1 MFARRFFISLPIFIL
16 IYILQESVVSQ
27 FKLFGGGFSLFLI
40 FALLWSALG
49 TPEMGALTGF
59 GAGLLMDLSQ
69 SASGPMGQ
77 WTLIMILAGFTISYL
92 GYGDDNFRGNPI
104 SLVFTVAAGVVIA
117 RFIYLILG
125 LLLGGEIGSTWSIT
139 SSLLSSAF
147 WSAALAPLLLP
158 VVSRIHE
165 ALFDVKSRI

>member
-1 MFARRFFISLPIFIL
+1 MFARRFFISLPIFTL

-104 SLVFTVAAGVVIA
+104 SLVFTVAAGVVIT

>member
-1 MFARRFFISLPIFIL
+1 MFARRFFISFPIFAFVYVI
-16 IYILQESVVSQ
+16 QESVVSQ
-27 FKLFGGGFSLFLI
+27 FKIFGGGFSLFLI

-59 GAGLLMDLSQ
+59 GAGLMMDLSQ

-104 SLVFTVAAGVVIA
+104 SLIVTVAAGVVII
-117 RFIYLILG
+117 RLIYLILG
-125 LLLGGEIGSTWSIT
+125 LLLGSDIGSTWSVLI
-139 SSLLSSAF
+139 SLFSSAF

-158 VVSRIHE
+158 VVTRIHE

>member
-1 MFARRFFISLPIFIL
+1 MFARRFFISFPIFAV

-27 FKLFGGGFSLFLI
+27 FKIFGGGFSLFLV
-40 FALLWSALG
+40 FALVWASLG

-69 SASGPMGQ
+69 TASGPMGQ

-104 SLVFTVAAGVVIA
+104 SLVFTVAAGVA
-117 RFIYLILG
+117 LTRLIYLILG
-125 LLLGGEIGSTWSIT
+125 LFLGSEIGSAWSVFF
-139 SSLLSSAF
+139 SLFSSAF
-147 WSAALAPLLLP
+147 WSVAMVPLLLP
-158 VVSRIHE
+158 LVTRLHE

>member
-1 MFARRFFISLPIFIL
+1 MFARRFFISLPIFTL
-16 IYILQESVVSQ
+16 IYVLQESVVTQ

-77 WTLIMILAGFTISYL
+77 WTLIMILAGFTVSYL

-104 SLVFTVAAGVVIA
+104 SLVFTVAAAVVVI
-117 RFIYLILG
+117 RIIYLTLG
-125 LLLGGEIGSTWSIT
+125 LLLGSDIGSTWSVLV
-139 SSLLSSAF
+139 SLFSSAF
-147 WSAALAPLLLP
+147 WSAAIAPLLLP
-158 VVSRIHE
+158 VVTRIHE

>member
-1 MFARRFFISLPIFIL
+1 MFARRFFISLPIFSL
-16 IYILQESVVSQ
+16 IYILQESVVTQ

-40 FALLWSALG
+40 FTLLWSALG

-69 SASGPMGQ
+69 TASGPMGQ
-77 WTLIMILAGFTISYL
+77 WTLIMILAGFTVSYL

-104 SLVFTVAAGVVIA
+104 SLVFTVAAAVVVIRA
-117 RFIYLILG
+117 IYLILG
-125 LLLGGEIGSTWSIT
+125 LFLGSDIGST
-139 SSLLSSAF
+139 SSVLISLFSSAF

-158 VVSRIHE
+158 AVTRIHE
-165 ALFDVKSRI
+165 ALFEVKSRI

>member
-1 MFARRFFISLPIFIL
+1 MFARRFFISFPIFAFM
-16 IYILQESVVSQ
+16 YVLQESVVSQ
-27 FKLFGGGFSLFLI
+27 FKIFGGGFSLFLI

-59 GAGLLMDLSQ
+59 GAGLMMDLSQ

-104 SLVFTVAAGVVIA
+104 SLIVTVAAGVVII
-117 RFIYLILG
+117 RLIYLILG
-125 LLLGGEIGSTWSIT
+125 LLLGNDVGSTWSVLI
-139 SSLLSSAF
+139 SLFSSAF

-158 VVSRIHE
+158 VVTRIHE
-165 ALFDVKSRI
+165 ALFDVKSRV

>member
-1 MFARRFFISLPIFIL
+1 MFARRFLISFPIFAV
-16 IYILQESVVSQ
+16 IYILQETVISQ
-27 FKLFGGGFSLFLI
+27 FRIFGGGFSLFLI
-40 FALLWSALG
+40 FALLWAALG

-69 SASGPMGQ
+69 TASGPVGQ

-104 SLVFTVAAGVVIA
+104 SLVATVAAGVA
-117 RFIYLILG
+117 LTRLIYLILG
-125 LLLGGEIGSTWSIT
+125 LFLGSEIGSAGSILV
-139 SSLLSSAF
+139 SLFSSAF
-147 WSAALAPLLLP
+147 WSVAFVPLLMPL
-158 VVSRIHE
+158 VTRIHE